1 MGSILVTGCSGL
13 VGTHLVH
20 KLLDKGYSVVG
31 IDLVKSP
38 SLPDHDNFTFDFMDL
53 RDADD
58 VNVLFNSI
66 KFDGVINAF
75 GIKGSPIRAKD

>member
-1 MGSILVTGCSGL
+1 MKNKKQILVTGCSGL

-53 RDADD
+53 RSCLSMCIAA
-58 VNVLFNSI
+58 VFLYVVVALS
-66 KFDGVINAF
+66 F
-75 GIKGSPIRAKD
+75 GYFSE